1 MSDSGDNSELLEA
14 FAQEARRR
22 ADVITAGL
30 ETDTDDFESLRAEAH
45 ALKGTAAVLGLRR
58 LAELGGLMESDLADA
73 AKAGELRPARGK
85 QIADAAEA
93 MADGARAAANGD
105 EEPPDVGRSLSQLFS
120 L

>member
-1 MSDSGDNSELLEA
+1 MSTSEDNRELLEA
-14 FAQEARRR
+14 FAKEARRR

-30 ETDTDDFESLRAEAH
+30 ETGTDDFESLRAEAH
-45 ALKGTAAVLGLRR
+45 ALKGTAAVVGLRR

-73 AKAGELRPARGK
+73 AKAGELRPNRVK

-93 MADGARAAANGD
+93 MAEGAKAAASGE

>member
-1 MSDSGDNSELLEA
+1 MSKSENNSELLEA
-14 FAQEARRR
+14 FAAEARRR

-30 ETDTDDFESLRAEAH
+30 ETGTDDFESLRAEAH
-45 ALKGTAAVLGLRR
+45 ALKGTASVLGLRR

-73 AKAGELRPARGK
+73 AKAGELRPARSR

-93 MADGARAAANGD
+93 MADGARAAANGE
-105 EEPPDVGRSLSQLFS
+105 EEPPDIGRSLSQLFS